1 MKLYHHPISTYSQK
15 VLIAFAEKGL
25 SFKPEIVELMNPAAK
40 AEYKKINPHGKV
52 PMLVLDDGW
61 KIPESTIIVEYL
73 EGKFPKSGT
82 RLIPE
87 DVDLARR
94 ARFLDRMADLYMNET
109 MTTILFDGMK
119 PEAEREPKRVAAAK
133 ATLDINYPLMDKNL
147 ESAKGPWLLGEHFS
161 LADCSAAPCLFY
173 LRQVHPYTQFKN
185 IEAYWNRVS
194 ERPSVKQRIDAA
206 MPYLAKMNAGK

>member
-1 MKLYHHPISTYSQK
+1 MKLYYHPISTYSQK

-25 SFKPEIVELMNPAAK
+25 SFTPEIVDIMGGR
-40 AEYKKINPHGKV
+40 AEYKKVNPNGKV
-52 PMLVLDDGW
+52 PLLVLDDGW
-61 KIPESTIIVEYL
+61 RVPESTIIIEYL
-73 EGKFPKSGT
+73 EGHFPKSGT

-94 ARFLDRMADLYMNET
+94 ARFMDRMSDLYLNET

-119 PEAEREPKRVAAAK
+119 PQEEREPKRVAAAK
-133 ATLDINYPLMDKNL
+133 ERLDINYPLIDSRLEKDK
-147 ESAKGPWLLGEHFS
+147 GQWLVGDQFTM
-161 LADCSAAPCLFY
+161 ADCSLAPCLFY
-173 LRQVHPYTQFKN
+173 LRQVYPFTQYKN

-194 ERPSVKQRIDAA
+194 ERPTVKARFDEA